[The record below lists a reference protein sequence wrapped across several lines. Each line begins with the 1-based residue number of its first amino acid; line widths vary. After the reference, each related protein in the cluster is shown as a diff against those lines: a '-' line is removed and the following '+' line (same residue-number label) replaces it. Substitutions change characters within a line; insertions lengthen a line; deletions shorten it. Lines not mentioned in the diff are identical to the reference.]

1 MNHPLSIR
9 LTDQERDAL
18 ERYRAEHGLRS
29 LNEAVKKM
37 IADVEAA
44 KKDEA

>member
-9 LTDQERDAL
+9 LTDEERDAL

-37 IADVEAA
+37 ISEAA
-44 KKDEA
+44 VKKTGAK

>member
-1 MNHPLSIR
+1 MNHPISIR
-9 LTDQERDAL
+9 LTDDERQAL

-37 IADVEAA
+37 IASVEPA
-44 KKDEA
+44 KKEKS